1 MAGSCAEPVRIAVL
15 GGSVSCG
22 NFASDRR
29 DGPCP
34 WPGVLNKNSKWL
46 QGCKEQAYP
55 AYLAAILRQRRR
67 LACGTRYP
75 DKSSTPTNGMTA
87 AASIVGAKG
96 SQCWGDV
103 VVDNMCK
110 RACGSDYFVQTIAG
124 NRSLLAL
131 GYDVVVVE
139 VAQND
144 QGHVTTAPDGE
155 QRTIWRDGCDS
166 GTSHV

>member
-1 MAGSCAEPVRIAVL
+1 MAGNCNEPVRVAVL

-46 QGCKEQAYP
+46 QGCQAQAFP
-55 AYLAAILRQRRR
+55 AYLAAILQRRR
-67 LACGTRYP
+67 RLSCGP
-75 DKSSTPTNGMTA
+75 ASSSP
-87 AASIVGAKG
+87 AS
-96 SQCWGDV
+96 SSRWGEV
-103 VVDNMCK
+103 AVANLCK

-124 NRSLLAL
+124 NRSLLANPA
-131 GYDVVVVE
+131 YDLVVVE

-144 QGHVTTAPDGE
+144 QGHVTTAPDGATTAAKHPFE
-155 QRTIWRDGCDS
+155 RLCVRGL
-166 GTSHV
+166 

>member
-1 MAGSCAEPVRIAVL
+1 
-15 GGSVSCG
+15 
-22 NFASDRR
+22 
-29 DGPCP
+29 
-34 WPGVLNKNSKWL
+34 
-46 QGCKEQAYP
+46 
-55 AYLAAILRQRRR
+55 
-67 LACGTRYP
+67 
-75 DKSSTPTNGMTA
+75 MTA